1 MLLVSF
7 AAVPAQAQNL
17 EAGKSP
23 SQIFAGGCAVCH
35 KSPRGLL
42 KTVAPGAL
50 PAFLRQHYTT
60 STDMAASMAAYV
72 VSNGAADRRPA
83 GDNLTR
89 QGRELTTEQKPA
101 PADAKPG
108 ATPSPEAMPPGRRSR
123 SQEAAKPEADVAPAQ
138 AEPGTRRG
146 RNAKRLA
153 HPAADNPEARPAD
166 AQSPAAAETE
176 RPAAKQKL
184 GKKGRRHQEE
194 PPKAEPVKDEPK
206 VEPKTD
212 PKPEPKAEPKAE
224 PKVEP
229 KPEPA
234 KTEPAKPAEE
244 SKPEAKP
251 EPKPE

>member
-1 MLLVSF
+1 MLLISF

-50 PAFLRQHYTT
+50 PTFLRQHYTT

-89 QGRELTTEQKPA
+89 QGRELSTEQKPA
-101 PADAKPG
+101 PADARPG
-108 ATPSPEAMPPGRRSR
+108 AAPPEATPPGRRLR
-123 SQEAAKPEADVAPAQ
+123 PQEAAKPDADVAPAQ
-138 AEPGTRRG
+138 AEPGTRQG
-146 RNAKRLA
+146 RNAKRQA
-153 HPAADNPEARPAD
+153 RPAAENPEARPD
-166 AQSPAAAETE
+166 APPSPAAAEAE
-176 RPAAKQKL
+176 RPAQKQKL

-206 VEPKTD
+206 VEPKT
-212 PKPEPKAEPKAE
+212 EPKAEPKAE
-224 PKVEP
+224 PR
-229 KPEPA
+229 PEPA
-234 KTEPAKPAEE
+234 KTEPAKTEPAAKPAEE
-244 SKPEAKP
+244 GKPEAKP
-251 EPKPE
+251 EAKP

>member
-1 MLLVSF
+1 MLSRALSLATVMLLAGF
-7 AAVPAQAQNL
+7 ATVPVQAQNL

-42 KTVAPGAL
+42 KTVAPGQL

-72 VSNGAADRRPA
+72 TSNGAADRRPA

-108 ATPSPEAMPPGRRSR
+108 AAPPPELLPLGRRLR
-123 SQEAAKPEADVAPAQ
+123 GQEAAKPEADVAPAQ

-146 RNAKRLA
+146 RNVKRQ
-153 HPAADNPEARPAD
+153 PRPETETPEAKPDTAKPAD
-166 AQSPAAAETE
+166 AQAPAAAEAE
-176 RPAAKQKL
+176 RPAQKQKL
-184 GKKGRRHQEE
+184 GKKG
-194 PPKAEPVKDEPK
+194 
-206 VEPKTD
+206 
-212 PKPEPKAEPKAE
+212 
-224 PKVEP
+224 
-229 KPEPA
+229 
-234 KTEPAKPAEE
+234 
-244 SKPEAKP
+244 
-251 EPKPE
+251 